1 MRGVTLRITPR
12 LVYWIWEPPVVLA
25 VPAVTLMIGEA
36 RVTSI
41 LAGSLSS
48 VTVRGA
54 EITLA
59 SAYLFRKETTARR
72 PSALR
77 KKVSGL
83 KPPAVVAPRP
93 PPPMTE
99 LRTVLTPLLAPPPLT
114 V

>member
-25 VPAVTLMIGEA
+25 VPAVTLMMGEA

-59 SAYLFRKETTARR
+59 SAYLFRNDTTARK
-72 PSALR
+72 PSAFR
-77 KKVSGL
+77 KKVDGL

-93 PPPMTE
+93 PAPITE
-99 LRTVLTPLLAPPPLT
+99 FRTVLTVLPAGEL
-114 V
+114 